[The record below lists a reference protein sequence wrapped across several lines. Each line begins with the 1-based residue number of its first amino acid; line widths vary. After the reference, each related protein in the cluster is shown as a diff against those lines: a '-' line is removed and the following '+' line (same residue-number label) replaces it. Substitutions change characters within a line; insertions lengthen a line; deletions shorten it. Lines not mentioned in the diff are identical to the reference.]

1 VVFEVIYRD
10 NEPVFPLGM
19 YYQPQGEGEWDEW
32 MEAGI
37 NLLRCSTEEQLDE
50 AGDRGAM
57 AWVPVPLVCR
67 SDGDEKTLRERI
79 GNLRDHPG
87 IVAWEAQDEAI
98 WTACRLDAGVVTNRI
113 YSEPP
118 GVRAAIRARLDDLV
132 DGLRRGSSIA
142 RELDPGR
149 KLWLNEA
156 AKSDQETL
164 ARCLP
169 YLDVVGYDYYPVP
182 EDPGRGR
189 QMRML
194 GGFTDR
200 FRRTAPAKDLWVVE
214 QGFTWGAL
222 DRASKNKS
230 PVFHE
235 YNSNTWIPMSEE
247 EGRAYPGVQEHR
259 FMAWI
264 AICHGATGLLW
275 FGSGFEDRP
284 SPLLDDLMVVVGEL
298 NSLQPFLTAGNV
310 NRVSIITDD
319 RQCPADSGVSGLAKR
334 NGDGTLLAMVNE
346 DYVDHDVFVTGMD
359 WVDSGDL
366 APVVETPDELKNTGD
381 GLLTTMRGQEV
392 RLYLA
397 R

>member
-1 VVFEVIYRD
+1 LIFKD
-10 NEPVFPLGM
+10 DEPVFPLGM
-19 YYQPQGEGEWDEW
+19 YYQPHDEEEWRVW
-32 MEAGI
+32 KEAGI
-37 NLLRCSTEEQLDE
+37 NLLQCRTGEQLDE
-50 AGDRGAM
+50 AEKRGAM
-57 AWVPVPLVCR
+57 AWVSVPLVCR
-67 SDGDEKTLRERI
+67 SDADERTLREKI
-79 GNLRDHPG
+79 GNLKDHPN
-87 IVAWEAQDEAI
+87 IVAWEAQDESI
-98 WTACRLDAGVVTNRI
+98 WTACRLDIGVVTNRI

-118 GVRAAIRARLDDLV
+118 EVRAVIRSRLDELV

-169 YLDVVGYDYYPVP
+169 YLDIVGYDYYPVP
-182 EDPGRGR
+182 EDHRRGR

-200 FRRTAPAKDLWVVE
+200 FRTTAPSKDLWVVE

-222 DRASKNKS
+222 DRASKNES
-230 PVFHE
+230 TVFHE

-247 EGRAYPGVQEHR
+247 EGRAYPGVEEHR
-259 FMAWI
+259 FMVWI

-298 NSLQPFLTAGNV
+298 NTLQPFLNAGNITSV
-310 NRVSIITDD
+310 DITTDD
-319 RQCPADSGVSGLAKR
+319 RQCPAVSGISGVSRRA
-334 NGDGTLLAMVNE
+334 GDGTLLALVNE

-359 WVDSGDL
+359 WVECDDL
-366 APVVETPDELKNTGD
+366 VPLVEPADDLRDTRD
-381 GLLTTMRGQEV
+381 GLLTTMTGQEV

-397 R
+397 K